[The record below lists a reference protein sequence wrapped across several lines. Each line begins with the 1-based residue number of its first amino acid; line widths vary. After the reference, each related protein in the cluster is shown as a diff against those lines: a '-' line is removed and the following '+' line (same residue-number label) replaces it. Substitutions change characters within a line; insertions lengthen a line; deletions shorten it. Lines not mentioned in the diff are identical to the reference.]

1 VPSGMRRAASV
12 LTFNLPNVLALVN
25 TRCRTTGDSGNAA
38 GERRLRSEVPRI
50 RRYTM
55 SMLHLGRTFF
65 AAAIAAAAIALC
77 VSAVSGRAPTRLV
90 DEPPVRVSAVA
101 PGVVLVDFG
110 RVAFGNLRLTPP
122 AGTSATVTVHFGEAL
137 AAGRV
142 NRTPPGS
149 VRYAQAR
156 VELAGAETVVSPP
169 PDARNTR
176 QVGPDAKPDRNG
188 YLTPPAVLT
197 PAAWGVVLP
206 FRWVEIEGWPGELAP
221 GQIRRQSAF
230 AASWDDDAAAFR
242 SSDDLLDRI
251 WELCRYSIKAT
262 TFAGVYVDGDRE
274 RIPYEADA
282 YLNQLSHY
290 ATDRDRRMARHTF
303 DWLVQHPTWP
313 TEWRAHMVFMAH
325 ADWMDSGDRAW
336 LSARYDTLK
345 SKLLLGRTRA
355 DGLVTSDAAAIQQ
368 GDLVDWPAG
377 ERDGFV
383 FTPVN
388 TVVNACHL
396 RTLALMAELAGAIGR
411 LADAEDYRAREVA
424 TRAVFQATLFD
435 PARGVYRD
443 GEGTEHASLHA
454 NLFPLA
460 FGLVPQE
467 ERERVTNWLRSRGM
481 ACSVYAA
488 QYLLEALFENGGSDA
503 ALALITAPTDR
514 SWVHMLE
521 SGTTITWEAWDQ
533 TFKPN
538 QDWNH
543 AWGAAPANLLPRF
556 VLGVQPLTPGWGRAL
571 VCPHPGSLTGAE
583 GKVPTPRG
591 PVSVSWTRGT
601 GFRMELRLPTAVTA
615 RVELPARDGSQGVLV
630 GGTPARAR
638 RSNGRWVLEEDVAG
652 SVTIEER

>member
-1 VPSGMRRAASV
+1 MDIWLHVRRAS
-12 LTFNLPNVLALVN
+12 LATALAACAIVSS
-25 TRCRTTGDSGNAA
+25 DS
-38 GERRLRSEVPRI
+38 L
-50 RRYTM
+50 
-55 SMLHLGRTFF
+55 
-65 AAAIAAAAIALC
+65 
-77 VSAVSGRAPTRLV
+77 VSGRAPTRLV
-90 DEPPVRVSAVA
+90 DEAAVRVSVVA

-110 RVAFGNLRLTPP
+110 RVAFGNLRLIPP
-122 AGTSATVTVHFGEAL
+122 PGASATVTLRFGEAL

-149 VRYAQAR
+149 VRYAEAR
-156 VELAGAETVVSPP
+156 VTLDGAAIVAAPP

-176 QVGPDAKPDRNG
+176 QIGPADKPDQNG
-188 YLTPPAVLT
+188 YLAPPAVLT
-197 PAAWGVVLP
+197 AADWGVVLP
-206 FRWVEIEGWPGELAP
+206 FRWVEIEGWPGALAP
-221 GQIRRQSAF
+221 EQVRRQSAF

-242 SSDDLLDRI
+242 SSDDRLDRI

-290 ATDRDRRMARHTF
+290 ATDRDRQMARDTF
-303 DWLVQHPTWP
+303 DWLVRHPTWP

-336 LSARYDTLK
+336 LGARYDALQ

-355 DGLVTSDAAAIQQ
+355 DGLVTSDAAAIRQ
-368 GDLVDWPAG
+368 GDLVDWPSA

-388 TVVNACHL
+388 TVVNAFHL
-396 RTLALMAELAGAIGR
+396 RTLAVMAELATAIGR
-411 LADAEDYRAREVA
+411 HADAETYRARERTA
-424 TRAVFQATLFD
+424 RAAFQATLFD

-454 NLFPLA
+454 SLFPLA
-460 FGLVPQE
+460 FGLVPLEQ
-467 ERERVTNWLRSRGM
+467 RARVTGWLRSRGM

-488 QYLLEALFENGGSDA
+488 QYLLEALFENGAADS
-503 ALALITAPTDR
+503 ALALIAAPTDR
-514 SWVHMLE
+514 SWAHMLE

-533 TFKPN
+533 KYKPN

-543 AWGAAPANLLPRF
+543 AWGAAPANLIPRF
-556 VLGVQPLTPGWGRAL
+556 VLGVQPLMPGWRRAL
-571 VCPHPGSLTGAE
+571 IRPHPGTLARAE

-591 PVSVSWTRGT
+591 PILVGWTRGT
-601 GFRMELRLPTAVTA
+601 GFRLTLGLPAGVTA
-615 RVELPARDGSQGVLV
+615 HVELPASESALGVFV
-630 GGTPARAR
+630 GGRPVRAT
-638 RSNGRWVLEEDVAG
+638 RSGGRWVLEEDVAG
-652 SVTIEER
+652 AVTIEER